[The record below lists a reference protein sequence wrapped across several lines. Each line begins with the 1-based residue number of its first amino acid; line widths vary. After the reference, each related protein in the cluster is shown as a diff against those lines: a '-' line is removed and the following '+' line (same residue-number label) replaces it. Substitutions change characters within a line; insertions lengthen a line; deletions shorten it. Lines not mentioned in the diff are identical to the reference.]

1 MPEQQ
6 QPNLV
11 SLPHP
16 LVGAGREVTYAAFRR
31 GETLGEYVRRTGV
44 TVARGPLAVTVN
56 GRPLTARTWRSY
68 RVIDGDYIVM
78 RQAVAGGGGGNK
90 VLRTVAMIAI
100 AIVAVVTQQW
110 YLANGAGMLGMSV
123 GATGAALGIGIAMV
137 GSLLINAL
145 LPLPQPKLSNNSRND
160 STLYA
165 LNGGRNSARLYEPM
179 ALVFGRH
186 KITPDL
192 ASQPYTEQWGDDSYL
207 YQAFHFGVQPD
218 LAIDEI
224 KIGETAASGFAE
236 VQIERAGANGR
247 FGLIAGNVDTTAGF
261 DLRQTDGWY
270 QRTLSADTTEIQ
282 VELAARL
289 YYVTDHGDTKSR
301 QADIEL
307 EYRAVGSTTW
317 LPAGEVWASDMYESY
332 WSRGYWTSE
341 EIKISPNYDVDGAGA
356 RYRQVWNQTGYDVS
370 LNPAAHVNG
379 SQAGGGFGTQR
390 EIWRWRPYQEIDP
403 NRQNNTRG
411 LAPDRIIRTWLTNQ
425 VQLIGDSPT
434 NAVRKNIRLPV
445 ARGKYEV
452 RVRKTSGDV
461 ASNRESNSAAV
472 SQIRCYQVDE
482 TDYTGHNRLALR
494 VRATSQLNGAIDSLN
509 AIGSAAA
516 PVWNGTAWVTSPTSN
531 PAWWFLWFARGRRD
545 VNGRRLYGGCI
556 ADTRIDIDAIQR
568 WAAFCDAK
576 KLTCNMILNQQKS
589 IAEVL
594 QIIARCGR
602 ASPTWQSGKL
612 GVVWDADAEP
622 VAATFAPFNIKAGS
636 FRVDY
641 IGDQTADEVIVQF
654 INPDKSWQ
662 TDEVRVTVPGVEY
675 PGNPTTLQ
683 LEGCTNADM
692 AGREANLIAASQ
704 VYHRRRMSWETDLEG
719 LVVNRG
725 AVVVLSHDLTAWSI
739 SGRLIDGGGRTLRL
753 DKPVP
758 PSSEA
763 WMLVQHPD
771 GAMVTLRV
779 ESVSDDGLTV
789 VLADEP
795 GFDLPADNPDIVPYD
810 WRWMY
815 DPLQTPGRRVKIVNV
830 EPQNGGDTIRFSA
843 VDDDPAYYACE
854 NNLYGYTP
862 PKNNSLFSMPV
873 FDLRVTEGRTDMT
886 TGEVDLTLAWSQV
899 VSSPVDVG
907 WQIRG
912 GSAGQQRVLERR
924 FMLRARTGD
933 VIDFAVTPALPT
945 GPGQSS
951 TLTYVVQGFLA
962 PLPAVTG
969 LTTIYRDSLSWL
981 SWLSWRPVVD
991 YRSPVYEVRIGDSW
1005 SNGRQVAVTPLT
1017 EMVAVGPGDYWVAAR
1032 WRSPYGQIVYGEPDS
1047 IDVTGASLVR
1057 NVLITRDEHP
1067 GWTGV
1072 LGGQAARR
1080 DGSLVLAGSGNV
1092 LDIVDVLSE
1101 PDFLWYGTPLGEG
1114 TYQTHAPVD
1123 VGRSVDCL
1131 VSFDLNARGES
1142 LADNLLQVQDVL
1154 ALQDM
1159 LGEASSAFVRV
1170 TPQLRTAGDDGV
1182 FGDWRDYVPGLVVA
1196 RHFDARL
1203 LLESLDGMV
1212 TPVVDRFSWTVDMP
1226 DRREQG
1232 TNVAVPAE
1240 GLRIDYGAP
1249 FNGGPGG
1256 EPSPNVLITVI
1267 EAAAG
1272 DVVELTASTLA
1283 GFTVRIHSASGYVA
1297 RSINWIAQGY

>member
-1 MPEQQ
+1 MRGFLHSGACMPEQL

-16 LVGAGREVTYAAFRR
+16 LVGAGREVTHVAFRR

-56 GRPLTARTWRSY
+56 GRPLTALAWRNY

-123 GATGAALGIGIAMV
+123 GATGAALGIGIAMA

-145 LPLPQPKLSNNSRND
+145 LPLPQPKLSNNSRED

-192 ASQPYTEQWGDDSYL
+192 ASQPYTEQWSDDSYL

-356 RYRQVWNQTGYDVS
+356 RYRQVWNQTGYDAS

-379 SQAGGGFGTQR
+379 SQAGSGFGTQR

-461 ASNRESNSAAV
+461 TSNRESNGAAV

-545 VNGRRLYGGCI
+545 ANGRRLYGGCI
-556 ADTRIDIDAIQR
+556 ADARIDIDAIQR

-622 VAATFAPFNIKAGS
+622 VAATFAPFNIKSGS

-719 LVVNRG
+719 LVVI
-725 AVVVLSHDLTAWSI
+725 A
-739 SGRLIDGGGRTLRL
+739 
-753 DKPVP
+753 
-758 PSSEA
+758 
-763 WMLVQHPD
+763 
-771 GAMVTLRV
+771 
-779 ESVSDDGLTV
+779 
-789 VLADEP
+789 
-795 GFDLPADNPDIVPYD
+795 
-810 WRWMY
+810 
-815 DPLQTPGRRVKIVNV
+815 
-830 EPQNGGDTIRFSA
+830 
-843 VDDDPAYYACE
+843 
-854 NNLYGYTP
+854 
-862 PKNNSLFSMPV
+862 
-873 FDLRVTEGRTDMT
+873 
-886 TGEVDLTLAWSQV
+886 
-899 VSSPVDVG
+899 
-907 WQIRG
+907 
-912 GSAGQQRVLERR
+912 ER
-924 FMLRARTGD
+924 
-933 VIDFAVTPALPT
+933 
-945 GPGQSS
+945 
-951 TLTYVVQGFLA
+951 
-962 PLPAVTG
+962 
-969 LTTIYRDSLSWL
+969 SW
-981 SWLSWRPVVD
+981 
-991 YRSPVYEVRIGDSW
+991 
-1005 SNGRQVAVTPLT
+1005 
-1017 EMVAVGPGDYWVAAR
+1017 
-1032 WRSPYGQIVYGEPDS
+1032 
-1047 IDVTGASLVR
+1047 
-1057 NVLITRDEHP
+1057 
-1067 GWTGV
+1067 
-1072 LGGQAARR
+1072 
-1080 DGSLVLAGSGNV
+1080 
-1092 LDIVDVLSE
+1092 
-1101 PDFLWYGTPLGEG
+1101 
-1114 TYQTHAPVD
+1114 
-1123 VGRSVDCL
+1123 C
-1131 VSFDLNARGES
+1131 
-1142 LADNLLQVQDVL
+1142 
-1154 ALQDM
+1154 
-1159 LGEASSAFVRV
+1159 
-1170 TPQLRTAGDDGV
+1170 
-1182 FGDWRDYVPGLVVA
+1182 
-1196 RHFDARL
+1196 
-1203 LLESLDGMV
+1203 
-1212 TPVVDRFSWTVDMP
+1212 
-1226 DRREQG
+1226 
-1232 TNVAVPAE
+1232 
-1240 GLRIDYGAP
+1240 
-1249 FNGGPGG
+1249 
-1256 EPSPNVLITVI
+1256 
-1267 EAAAG
+1267 
-1272 DVVELTASTLA
+1272 
-1283 GFTVRIHSASGYVA
+1283 
-1297 RSINWIAQGY
+1297 